1 MATQTYQLVLRSG
14 PHPGRVFE
22 LAQDVVSIG
31 RDVANTIVINDAE
44 VSRRHARLTAQA
56 GGYILEDL
64 GSTNGTFVNGTRL
77 LGPHLIRA
85 GETITLAE
93 NIVLEVQVLHMDPDA
108 TVAVASGPVTAP
120 AAEKQA
126 PYPPESYQTSVP
138 TQKPAYAAPMPP
150 PVQPAPAY
158 TAYSGQIP
166 QGPVEVEDELEKPSR
181 KRTLLYAGCGCLVVL
196 LCVLAA
202 GAFVFDY
209 LNLYCTPP
217 FQSLFPCP

>member
-93 NIVLEVQVLHMDPDA
+93 NIALEVQVLHMDPDA
-108 TVAVASGPVTAP
+108 TVAVVSGPVTAP

-150 PVQPAPAY
+150 PVQPVPHVPGDGARDRAS
-158 TAYSGQIP
+158 T
-166 QGPVEVEDELEKPSR
+166 GPV
-181 KRTLLYAGCGCLVVL
+181 
-196 LCVLAA
+196 A
-202 GAFVFDY
+202 GAGAAAR
-209 LNLYCTPP
+209 CSAPP
-217 FQSLFPCP
+217 PASRRARWRGARRSARARWRGSAR